1 MTGAT
6 GFLGTELAAK
16 FCRMQD
22 VKVYAL
28 VRAENRA
35 SRRDTVVALG
45 RVLSGL
51 GLPLSCDADADSI
64 ISLIMNDKKVAGDCI
79 DIAQADEIGKAH
91 LETWT
96 MEDIRSALK

>member
-28 VRAENRA
+28 VLAETR
-35 SRRDTVVALG
+35 
-45 RVLSGL
+45 
-51 GLPLSCDADADSI
+51 
-64 ISLIMNDKKVAGDCI
+64 SLHWA
-79 DIAQADEIGKAH
+79 EF
-91 LETWT
+91 
-96 MEDIRSALK
+96 